1 MWVLLDMIT
10 ALDMIQV
17 VKEIFRTHH
26 VGAPHLYLLNE
37 SNSAIHSTECN
48 MIDQRARTPEEVFV
62 GGVATGCAANFIV
75 CPTPI

>member
-26 VGAPHLYLLNE
+26 LGAPHLYLF
-37 SNSAIHSTECN
+37 AWTI
-48 MIDQRARTPEEVFV
+48 IK
-62 GGVATGCAANFIV
+62 GGAK
-75 CPTPI
+75 